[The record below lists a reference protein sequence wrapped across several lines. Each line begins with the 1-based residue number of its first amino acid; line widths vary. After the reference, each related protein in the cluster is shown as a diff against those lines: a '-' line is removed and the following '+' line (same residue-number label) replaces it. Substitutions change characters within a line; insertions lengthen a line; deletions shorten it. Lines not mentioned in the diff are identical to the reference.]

1 MDLELATV
9 FWPSAPLLG
18 SDPCCFPSDLFN
30 PEERRV
36 AGIPDWG
43 QAQAWG
49 GEHSPIREDASRHLL
64 ERGLLIRGCGA
75 MLGTQGH
82 YGAECARAVINM

>member
-1 MDLELATV
+1 MVDLELATV

-30 PEERRV
+30 PEESRV

-49 GEHSPIREDASRHLL
+49 GEHSPIREDRTTRLGGPRWSLCPYCPIHRPLP
-64 ERGLLIRGCGA
+64 
-75 MLGTQGH
+75 MLTPD
-82 YGAECARAVINM
+82 